1 MKRKIYD
8 ELLEWKEKGMQKPL
22 MVIGARQIGK
32 TYIIKEFCK
41 EKFKNYI
48 YINLFEQ
55 TEIIKI
61 FDEEISTEEK
71 FKRMKI
77 YLDKDIDLKNT
88 IIFFDEV
95 QESEEIIS
103 SLKYFNESSEPYKI
117 ICAGRLLGVKLKRMK
132 KAFPVG
138 KVKIINMYPM
148 DFEEFLWANG
158 VQQSTIDYLKKSYDT
173 LVPVSQAV
181 HDTMMKLFNTYIVVG
196 GMPEAVQIYVD
207 THDIARVI
215 SFQNDIITQYGHDV
229 SQYADTNSD
238 KQKIKAIYDAIPSQ
252 LNDKNRRFY
261 VNALDRYAKLN
272 RYENSFKWLSDAGV
286 ALPCYNVS
294 APQPPLK
301 LNEKHSLFKLFMGD
315 IGLLCA
321 ACMENI
327 QFDILNG
334 NLEINMGSILE
345 NAMAQELHSNGFEL
359 FYYDSSKIGE
369 VDFVIQNG
377 VGIEL
382 LEIKSGKDYRKHKA
396 LDNVLSVSEWSFRK
410 AMVFCRDNIQS
421 EGRIIYLPWYMIMFV
436 KPHEQ
441 PESMIY
447 KVDLNGLNN

>member
-41 EKFKNYI
+41 KKFKNYI

-117 ICAGRLLGVKLKRMK
+117 ICAGSLLGVKLKRMK

-148 DFEEFLWANG
+148 DFEEFLLANG
-158 VQQSTIDYLKKSYDT
+158 NEELINEIKKCYTNLEPMSDVLHRKALELYKLYLC
-173 LVPVSQAV
+173 
-181 HDTMMKLFNTYIVVG
+181 IG
-196 GMPEAVQIYVD
+196 GMPEAVKNLV
-207 THDIARVI
+207 TNNKDILKFDSTII
-215 SFQNDIITQYGHDV
+215 SDIIESYLNDMTKYVENKAETVKIENIYKSVPAQLGNMSNKFQYGKIDSNARKRDYESSLNWLLSSTMV
-229 SQYADTNSD
+229 
-238 KQKIKAIYDAIPSQ
+238 QKSNLLGKVEI
-252 LNDKNRRFY
+252 
-261 VNALDRYAKLN
+261 
-272 RYENSFKWLSDAGV
+272 
-286 ALPCYNVS
+286 
-294 APQPPLK
+294 PPLRV
-301 LNEKHSLFKLFMGD
+301 H
-315 IGLLCA
+315 
-321 ACMENI
+321 
-327 QFDILNG
+327 
-334 NLEINMGSILE
+334 
-345 NAMAQELHSNGFEL
+345 
-359 FYYDSSKIGE
+359 YT
-369 VDFVIQNG
+369 
-377 VGIEL
+377 
-382 LEIKSGKDYRKHKA
+382 
-396 LDNVLSVSEWSFRK
+396 
-410 AMVFCRDNIQS
+410 
-421 EGRIIYLPWYMIMFV
+421 
-436 KPHEQ
+436 
-441 PESMIY
+441 
-447 KVDLNGLNN
+447 

>member
-8 ELLEWKEKGMQKPL
+8 ELLEWKENGMQKPL

-117 ICAGRLLGVKLKRMK
+117 ICAGSLLGVKLKRMK

-148 DFEEFLWANG
+148 DFEEFLLANG
-158 VQQSTIDYLKKSYDT
+158 NEELINEIKKCYTNLEPMSDVLHRKALELYKLYLC
-173 LVPVSQAV
+173 
-181 HDTMMKLFNTYIVVG
+181 VG
-196 GMPEAVQIYVD
+196 GMPEAVKNLV
-207 THDIARVI
+207 TNNKDILKFDSTII
-215 SFQNDIITQYGHDV
+215 SDIIEAYLNDMTKYVENKAETVKIENIYKSVPAQLGNMSNKFQYGKIDSNARKRDYESSLNWLLSSTMV
-229 SQYADTNSD
+229 
-238 KQKIKAIYDAIPSQ
+238 QKSNLLGKVEI
-252 LNDKNRRFY
+252 
-261 VNALDRYAKLN
+261 
-272 RYENSFKWLSDAGV
+272 
-286 ALPCYNVS
+286 
-294 APQPPLK
+294 PPLRV
-301 LNEKHSLFKLFMGD
+301 
-315 IGLLCA
+315 
-321 ACMENI
+321 
-327 QFDILNG
+327 
-334 NLEINMGSILE
+334 
-345 NAMAQELHSNGFEL
+345 
-359 FYYDSSKIGE
+359 YYT
-369 VDFVIQNG
+369 
-377 VGIEL
+377 
-382 LEIKSGKDYRKHKA
+382 
-396 LDNVLSVSEWSFRK
+396 
-410 AMVFCRDNIQS
+410 
-421 EGRIIYLPWYMIMFV
+421 
-436 KPHEQ
+436 
-441 PESMIY
+441 
-447 KVDLNGLNN
+447 